1 MFLEVS
7 EPKLVLLHLL
17 SASETAGGLSFV
29 LFLILAALGLHCVM
43 EHIRCVWDSCSLT
56 RD

>member
-29 LFLILAALGLHCVM
+29 LFLILVALGLHCVM
-43 EHIRCVWDSCSLT
+43 AHIRCVWDSCSLT